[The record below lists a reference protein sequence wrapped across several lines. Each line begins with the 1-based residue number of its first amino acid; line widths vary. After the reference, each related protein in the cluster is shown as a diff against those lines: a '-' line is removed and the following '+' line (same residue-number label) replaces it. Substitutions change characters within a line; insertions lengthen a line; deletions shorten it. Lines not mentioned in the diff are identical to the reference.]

1 MKIVGGG
8 YVKTKSY
15 NNNTWTQARFNA
27 FVKSALRSAS
37 VRWPPRYQVL
47 SEAYV
52 GTKTNPKTNRQAKF
66 YKCAKCLFDFVG
78 KDVQVNHKTPVV
90 PVSGFDSWD
99 GVISRMFC
107 EKSGL
112 EVLCIPCHK
121 TVTDQENQ
129 ERK

>member
-1 MKIVGGG
+1 MSKEKPYNGGE
-8 YVKTKSY
+8 
-15 NNNTWTQARFNA
+15 WTQARFNS

-52 GTKTNPKTNRQAKF
+52 GTRTNPKTNRQAKH
-66 YKCAKCLFDFVG
+66 YKCAQCLYDFVG

-90 PVSGFDSWD
+90 PLQGFDSWD
-99 GVISRMFC
+99 GVVSRMFC

-112 EVLCIPCHK
+112 EVVCIPCHK
-121 TVTDQENQ
+121 DITKLEN
-129 ERK
+129 EGRK